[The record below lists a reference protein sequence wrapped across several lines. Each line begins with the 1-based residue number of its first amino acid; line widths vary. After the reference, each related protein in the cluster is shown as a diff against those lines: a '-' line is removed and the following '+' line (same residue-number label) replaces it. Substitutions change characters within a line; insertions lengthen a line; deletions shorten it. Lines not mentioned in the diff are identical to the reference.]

1 MIEVNSGPPG
11 WVKFQPFD
19 DDEDVKCE
27 IKELTV
33 EEGLQFT
40 GMFIDGE
47 IKGDIYGE
55 AMREYFKS
63 YVRNIEGIKLN
74 GTVAKKPEDL
84 LNPSVRRSGPI
95 HDFYTTVMYEFIK
108 INSIV
113 KDEVKNSESLPGED
127 TEMDGVVSET
137 ESRS

>member
-19 DDEDVKCE
+19 DDEDIRCE

-47 IKGDIYGE
+47 IKGDIYGDV
-55 AMREYFKS
+55 MREYFKS

-74 GTVAKKPEDL
+74 GVQAKKPEDL
-84 LNPSVRRSGPI
+84 LKPSVKRSKPI
-95 HDFYTTVMYEFIK
+95 HDFYTTVMYEFIRM
-108 INSIV
+108 SSFT
-113 KDEVKNSESLPGED
+113 KDEAKNSESLPGED
-127 TEMDGVVSET
+127 TEAVAVVSET
-137 ESRS
+137 ESKS